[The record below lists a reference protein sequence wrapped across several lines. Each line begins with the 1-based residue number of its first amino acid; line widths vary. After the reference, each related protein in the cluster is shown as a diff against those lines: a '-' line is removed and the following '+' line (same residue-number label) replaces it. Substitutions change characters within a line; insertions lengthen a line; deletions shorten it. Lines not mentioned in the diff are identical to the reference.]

1 MSDINSLRKC
11 LISKIDY
18 DLMNLF
24 ESKYKDV
31 IIIESYIKQNQ
42 YKYCEIYCKYS
53 VDKCVMMT
61 SVIAPEIYKDE
72 IELKKLV
79 LDVESR
85 IVNYI
90 ERNNN

>member
-1 MSDINSLRKC
+1 MNIEAYDIDSLRKC

-42 YKYCEIYCKYS
+42 YK
-53 VDKCVMMT
+53 
-61 SVIAPEIYKDE
+61 
-72 IELKKLV
+72 
-79 LDVESR
+79 
-85 IVNYI
+85 
-90 ERNNN
+90 